1 MLSWDDYR
9 FFLAV
14 ARCGSLSAA
23 ARTLAVTQPT
33 VGRRIDQMESELK
46 VKLFTRT
53 DAGFCLTDAGEAALS
68 FAEAMD
74 REAEGAGDCLARFL
88 NTPKEIVRIATTLN
102 LATCWLTEKL
112 AAFKTTNPSVRL
124 AIRVGLQRTD
134 VSRYKADIALR
145 MGNPGDDQLFGRRI
159 GQVHCGLYASQ
170 AYIEDHGAPSALE
183 DLAGHCVID
192 SEGEIEN
199 LPQVA
204 VLRDATENN
213 EIDFGADNTTVQMAA
228 VRNGLGIASLPCF
241 MADPAPNFVRV
252 LPDAF
257 DIAVDLWLLVNRDLK
272 ETGSVRRTYDFI
284 ARAITADAALFNG
297 RQPHLERQ
305 HAQLRDSDRHEH
317 DMMSGG
323 N

>member
-33 VGRRIDQMESELK
+33 VGRRIDQMEGELK
-46 VKLFTRT
+46 VKLFERT
-53 DAGFCLTDAGEAALS
+53 DSGFCLTDAGKATLH

-74 REAEGAGDCLARFL
+74 REAEGAGNCLARFL
-88 NTPKEIVRIATTLN
+88 SKPKEIVRIATTLN
-102 LATCWLTEKL
+102 IANCWLTEKL
-112 AAFKTTNPSVRL
+112 AAFRTTNPSVRL
-124 AIRVGLQRTD
+124 AIRVGLQRAD

-145 MGNPGDDQLFGRRI
+145 MGDPGDDQLFGRRI

-170 AYIEDHGAPSALE
+170 AYVEDRGAPETLD
-183 DLAGHCVID
+183 DLASHSVID

-204 VLRDATENN
+204 VLRDSMPDGGV
-213 EIDFGADNTTVQMAA
+213 DFGADNTTVQMAA
-228 VRNGLGIASLPCF
+228 VRCGLGIAALPCF
-241 MADPAPNFVRV
+241 MADPAPNFLRV
-252 LPDAF
+252 LPEAF
-257 DIAVDLWLLVNRDLK
+257 DIPVDLWLLVNRDLK
-272 ETGSVRRTYDFI
+272 ETGPVRRTYDFL

-297 RQPHLERQ
+297 KQPRRERRRMRQ
-305 HAQLRDSDRHEH
+305 SD
-317 DMMSGG
+317 DMPEFVNGSA
-323 N
+323 

>member
-23 ARTLAVTQPT
+23 ARALSVTQPT
-33 VGRRIDQMESELK
+33 VGRRIDQMECELT
-46 VKLFTRT
+46 VKLFERT
-53 DAGFCLTDAGEAALS
+53 DSGFCLTDAGKAALH

-74 REAEGAGDCLARFL
+74 REAEGAGNCLARFL
-88 NTPKEIVRIATTLN
+88 HTPKEIVRIATTLN
-102 LATCWLTEKL
+102 IANCWLAEKL

-124 AIRVGLQRTD
+124 AIRVGIQRTD

-145 MGNPGDDQLFGRRI
+145 MGEPGDDRLFGRRI
-159 GQVHCGLYASQ
+159 GQIHCGLYASHS
-170 AYIEDHGAPSALE
+170 YIEDRGAPETLE
-183 DLAGHCVID
+183 DLSNHSIID

-204 VLRDATENN
+204 VLRDSVSNG

-228 VRNGLGIASLPCF
+228 VRCGLGIAALPCF
-241 MADPAPNFVRV
+241 MADPAPNFVRI
-252 LPDAF
+252 LPETF
-257 DIAVDLWLLVNRDLK
+257 DIPVDLWLLVNRDLK
-272 ETGSVRRTYDFI
+272 ETGPVRRTYDFL

-297 RQPHLERQ
+297 KQPRRERRRRSQ
-305 HAQLRDSDRHEH
+305 SDETSEFVGR
-317 DMMSGG
+317 GA
-323 N
+323 

>member
-23 ARTLAVTQPT
+23 ARALSVTQPT
-33 VGRRIDQMESELK
+33 VGRRVDQMECELK
-46 VKLFTRT
+46 IKLFERT
-53 DAGFCLTDAGEAALS
+53 DSGFCLTDAGKATLH

-74 REAEGAGDCLARFL
+74 REAEGAGNCLARFL
-88 NTPKEIVRIATTLN
+88 STPKEIVRIATTLN
-102 LATCWLTEKL
+102 IANCWLAEKL

-124 AIRVGLQRTD
+124 AIRVGIQRTD

-145 MGNPGDDQLFGRRI
+145 MGEPGDDQLFGRRI

-170 AYIEDHGAPSALE
+170 SYIEDRGAPETLD
-183 DLAGHCVID
+183 DLSNHSVID

-199 LPQVA
+199 LPQVT
-204 VLRDATENN
+204 VLRDVVSNG

-228 VRNGLGIASLPCF
+228 VRCGLGIAALPCF
-241 MADPAPNFVRV
+241 MADPAPNFVRI
-252 LPDAF
+252 LPETF
-257 DIAVDLWLLVNRDLK
+257 DIPVDLWLLVNRDLK
-272 ETGSVRRTYDFI
+272 ETGPVRRTYDFL

-297 RQPHLERQ
+297 KQPRRERRRRPQ
-305 HAQLRDSDRHEH
+305 SGETSKFV
-317 DMMSGG
+317 SGG
-323 N
+323 A